1 LNYLLTGVYLGQNCI
16 EMLDQPIAKYII
28 KVGEIGY
35 YKYSEKSNI
44 QIVVRNLPSC
54 TYFESKT
61 KVAEIK
67 TQLSLNPAIQK
78 RGIKLEIIKIED
90 NIPITT

>member
-1 LNYLLTGVYLGQNCI
+1 
-16 EMLDQPIAKYII
+16 MLDQPIAKYII

-54 TYFESKT
+54 TYFDCRT
-61 KVAEIK
+61 KAARIK
-67 TQLSLNPAIQK
+67 TQFSQNPAIQK
-78 RGIKLEIIKIED
+78 RGIKLEIIQIED
-90 NIPITT
+90 YIPITA